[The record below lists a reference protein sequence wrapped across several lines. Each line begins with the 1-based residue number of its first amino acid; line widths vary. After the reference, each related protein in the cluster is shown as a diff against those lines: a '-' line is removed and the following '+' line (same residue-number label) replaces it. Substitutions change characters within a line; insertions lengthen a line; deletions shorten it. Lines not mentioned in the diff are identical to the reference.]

1 MICIA
6 NVQQETRQTEK
17 AINLT
22 IRVNDFNCKLD
33 VRARSLF
40 YWVPKSAI
48 ASQKD
53 DCVYIKNWAVKIVD
67 KLIADAKPYSIAVGL
82 GKTKKEAWT
91 EMNTRQAKKQA
102 AAKAR

>member
-6 NVQQETRQTEK
+6 NVQQKTRQTEK

-22 IRVNDFNCKLD
+22 IRVNDFNCKL
-33 VRARSLF
+33 ASPESLF
-40 YWVPKSAI
+40 YWFPKSAI

-67 KLIADAKPYSIAVGL
+67 KLIAEAKPYSIAVGL

-91 EMNTRQAKKQA
+91 EMDTRQAKKQA